1 MVDTSKS
8 ARASGQG
15 LKAIVVS
22 EAITVEEKGGEGPGA
37 GTSTVANSGANQW
50 PRSSRGAAGT
60 DGEYTKTQRLLLPTA
75 QWVYITQ
82 TYKQHTCKNTHTR
95 IVTPANKYTYI
106 LTSMHTHAHVYIL
119 HVHTCMLNIHCH
131 TVQSQCSQLQ
141 WWHSTSPTLASIL
154 DHMIMARNG
163 TGACV
168 HSSTP
173 IPPFHPSMTPAPT
186 PIH

>member
-1 MVDTSKS
+1 MKRRAVRDPGRGQAQLPIAVRTNGHDPLGGRPAPTVSIPKHNGCSSQLHSGFTSHKHTNNIH
-8 ARASGQG
+8 AS
-15 LKAIVVS
+15 
-22 EAITVEEKGGEGPGA
+22 
-37 GTSTVANSGANQW
+37 
-50 PRSSRGAAGT
+50 
-60 DGEYTKTQRLLLPTA
+60 
-75 QWVYITQ
+75 
-82 TYKQHTCKNTHTR
+82 THTR